1 MDSMTY
7 VKDFDFEQLNEYVS
21 HAKMT
26 KYKKVT
32 YYELVTSFDI
42 ESTSTI
48 VDGQKV
54 AFMYV
59 WQFAFENVLVYGRTW
74 QEYQDFTNKLA
85 QMLKLDD
92 QHRLIVYVHNLAFE
106 FQFMRKYFDWES
118 VFATDTRNPIKAV
131 TDQGI
136 EYKDSYI
143 LAGLNLD
150 HVAKNL
156 HKHKIKKL
164 VGYLDYDQ
172 VRTYKTPLTSEELAY
187 CANDIIIVVDYIH
200 EQIDEYGSITN
211 IPLTNTGRV
220 RRYTKD
226 QCYYNGKKHKG
237 NNQYNRYRNYITRLT
252 LEPDEYTMLKDAF
265 QGGFTHANANKMG
278 QLLEN
283 VASYDFTSSY
293 PTVMLT
299 EQYPSSSAFTPDIK
313 SKKDFEFY
321 RQHYLLVFDVKFTKV
336 YPKIKQ
342 DHYLSVSK
350 CGVSSDC
357 VTDNGRIYSAE
368 SVETTITNIDLDILE
383 HCYTWEHMELGRV
396 LAYEKNYLPKPIIK
410 AILHL
415 YKQKTKLKG
424 IPDKRAEYLNSKGML
439 NSMYGMSV
447 TDIVHEEN
455 IYSGDDWSTEQPDL
469 QDQIDK
475 YNDSRNRF
483 LFYPWG
489 IFVTAYA
496 RRNLWSGIVSCGN
509 DYCYSDTDSIKIE
522 HADKHKKFIDHYN
535 KIINYKIDDICEFY
549 DLDRDDFA
557 PVNQKGI
564 KKPIGVWDNE
574 GTYSLF
580 KTLGAKRYLVYQ
592 NNELHL
598 TCAGLSKSKGAKYLL
613 KQSNNNIKK
622 AFELFND
629 ELTVP
634 AEYTGKLTHTY
645 VDSEQTVCVKDMY
658 GELAIVNAKSGV
670 HLAPCEFTLSISKQ
684 YAKFLKALL
693 NGELYIGDDQ
703 HG

>member
-1 MDSMTY
+1 MEI
-7 VKDFDFEQLNEYVS
+7 FNFRF
-21 HAKMT
+21 T

-54 AFMYV
+54 AFMYI
-59 WQFAFENVLVYGRTW
+59 WQFAFENTLVYGRTW
-74 QEYQDFTNKLA
+74 QEYQDFTNKLS
-85 QMLKLDD
+85 QMLKLDN

-106 FQFMRKYFDWES
+106 FQFMRKYFDWKS

-172 VRTYKTPLTSEELAY
+172 VRTYKTPLTNEELAY

-226 QCYYNGKKHKG
+226 KCYYNGKKHKG

-252 LEPDEYTMLKDAF
+252 LDPNEYTMLKDAF

-278 QLLEN
+278 QLLTN

-313 SKKDFEFY
+313 NKDDFDFY

-350 CGVSSDC
+350 CVVSSDC

-447 TDIVHEEN
+447 TDISRPEITYLNSQWTINE
-455 IYSGDDWSTEQPDL
+455 PDIEKDL
-469 QDQIDK
+469 K
-475 YNDSRNRF
+475 RYNVSKRRF
-483 LFYPWG
+483 LYC
-489 IFVTAYA
+489 TSYYYY
-496 RRNLWSGIVSCGN
+496 NL
-509 DYCYSDTDSIKIE
+509 Y
-522 HADKHKKFIDHYN
+522 FHY
-535 KIINYKIDDICEFY
+535 
-549 DLDRDDFA
+549 L
-557 PVNQKGI
+557 
-564 KKPIGVWDNE
+564 
-574 GTYSLF
+574 
-580 KTLGAKRYLVYQ
+580 
-592 NNELHL
+592 
-598 TCAGLSKSKGAKYLL
+598 
-613 KQSNNNIKK
+613 
-622 AFELFND
+622 
-629 ELTVP
+629 
-634 AEYTGKLTHTY
+634 
-645 VDSEQTVCVKDMY
+645 
-658 GELAIVNAKSGV
+658 
-670 HLAPCEFTLSISKQ
+670 
-684 YAKFLKALL
+684 
-693 NGELYIGDDQ
+693 
-703 HG
+703 

>member
-1 MDSMTY
+1 MSMIY
-7 VKDFDFEQLNEYVS
+7 IKDFDFEQLNEYVS
-21 HAKMT
+21 HAKTT

-54 AFMYV
+54 AFMYI
-59 WQFAFENVLVYGRTW
+59 WQFAFENTLIYGRTW

-106 FQFMRKYFDWES
+106 FQFMRKYFDWTS
-118 VFATDTRNPIKAV
+118 VFATDTRNPVKAV

-237 NNQYNRYRNYITRLT
+237 NNQYNRYRKYITRLT

-265 QGGFTHANANKMG
+265 QGCFTHANADKIG
-278 QLLEN
+278 LLLEN

-299 EQYPSSSAFTPDIK
+299 EQ
-313 SKKDFEFY
+313 
-321 RQHYLLVFDVKFTKV
+321 
-336 YPKIKQ
+336 
-342 DHYLSVSK
+342 
-350 CGVSSDC
+350 
-357 VTDNGRIYSAE
+357 
-368 SVETTITNIDLDILE
+368 
-383 HCYTWEHMELGRV
+383 
-396 LAYEKNYLPKPIIK
+396 
-410 AILHL
+410 
-415 YKQKTKLKG
+415 
-424 IPDKRAEYLNSKGML
+424 
-439 NSMYGMSV
+439 
-447 TDIVHEEN
+447 
-455 IYSGDDWSTEQPDL
+455 
-469 QDQIDK
+469 
-475 YNDSRNRF
+475 
-483 LFYPWG
+483 
-489 IFVTAYA
+489 
-496 RRNLWSGIVSCGN
+496 
-509 DYCYSDTDSIKIE
+509 
-522 HADKHKKFIDHYN
+522 
-535 KIINYKIDDICEFY
+535 
-549 DLDRDDFA
+549 
-557 PVNQKGI
+557 
-564 KKPIGVWDNE
+564 
-574 GTYSLF
+574 
-580 KTLGAKRYLVYQ
+580 
-592 NNELHL
+592 
-598 TCAGLSKSKGAKYLL
+598 
-613 KQSNNNIKK
+613 
-622 AFELFND
+622 
-629 ELTVP
+629 
-634 AEYTGKLTHTY
+634 
-645 VDSEQTVCVKDMY
+645 
-658 GELAIVNAKSGV
+658 
-670 HLAPCEFTLSISKQ
+670 
-684 YAKFLKALL
+684 
-693 NGELYIGDDQ
+693 
-703 HG
+703 

>member
-1 MDSMTY
+1 MTNI
-7 VKDFDFEQLNEYVS
+7 KDFDYSQLNNYIS
-21 HAKMT
+21 RAKLT
-26 KYKKVT
+26 KYKKIN
-32 YYELVTSFDI
+32 YYELVASFDI

-48 VDGQKV
+48 VDGRKV
-54 AFMYV
+54 AFMYI
-59 WQFAFENVLVYGRTW
+59 WQFAFEDILVYGRTW
-74 QEYQDFTNKLA
+74 QEYQKFTDKLA
-85 QMLKLDD
+85 ELLQLDD
-92 QHRLIVYVHNLAFE
+92 SQRLIVYVHNLSFE
-106 FQFMRKYFDWES
+106 FQFMRKYFEWES
-118 VFATDTRNPIKAV
+118 VFATDTRNPIKAA
-131 TDQGI
+131 TSQGI

-143 LAGLNLD
+143 LASLNLD

-156 HKHKIKKL
+156 RSHKIKKL
-164 VGYLDYDQ
+164 VGNLDYNK
-172 VRTYKTPLTSEELAY
+172 VRTYETPLSEDELAY

-200 EQIDEYGSITN
+200 EQIDEYKSITK

-220 RRYTKD
+220 RSYTKD

-237 NNQYNRYRNYITRLT
+237 NNQYRRYRNYITRLT
-252 LEPDEYTMLKDAF
+252 LESDEYSMLKEAF

-278 QLLEN
+278 QVLHD

-299 EQYPSSSAFTPDIK
+299 EQYPTSSAFVPEIK

-321 RQHYLLVFDVKFTKV
+321 REHYLMIFDVKFTGV
-336 YPKIKQ
+336 YPKIKHE
-342 DHYLSVSK
+342 HYLSVSK
-350 CGVSSDC
+350 CTVSNDC
-357 VTDNGRIYSAE
+357 VTDNGRIFSAD

-383 HCYTWEHMELGRV
+383 RCYTWEHMEIGRV
-396 LAYEKNYLPKPIIK
+396 LAYEKNYLPKPIIQS
-410 AILHL
+410 ILHL

-424 IPDKRAEYLNSKGML
+424 IPEQIAEYFASKGML
-439 NSMYGMSV
+439 NSMYGMCV
-447 TDIVHEEN
+447 TDIVHDEN
-455 IYSGDDWSTEQPDL
+455 LYSDDEWSVEKPEL
-469 QDQIDK
+469 PDQIDK
-475 YNDSRNRF
+475 YNTSRNRF

-496 RRNLWSGIVSCGN
+496 RRNLWSGIVSCGD

-522 HADKHKKFIDHYN
+522 HAEKHTDFINHYN
-535 KIINYKIDDICEFY
+535 EIINYKIDDICDVYHLNRE
-549 DLDRDDFA
+549 DFA

-564 KKPIGVWDNE
+564 QKPIGIWDNE
-574 GTYSLF
+574 GTYDLF

-592 NNELHL
+592 NDELHL
-598 TCAGLSKSKGAKYLL
+598 TCAGLSKSNGATYLL
-613 KQSNNNIKK
+613 KRSGNSIKK

-645 VDSEQTVCVKDMY
+645 IDEEMSVCVKDMY
-658 GELAIVNAKSGV
+658 GKQSIVTTKSGV

-693 NGELYIGDDQ
+693 NGELYIGDGIND
-703 HG
+703 

>member
-1 MDSMTY
+1 
-7 VKDFDFEQLNEYVS
+7 
-21 HAKMT
+21 
-26 KYKKVT
+26 
-32 YYELVTSFDI
+32 
-42 ESTSTI
+42 
-48 VDGQKV
+48 
-54 AFMYV
+54 
-59 WQFAFENVLVYGRTW
+59 
-74 QEYQDFTNKLA
+74 
-85 QMLKLDD
+85 
-92 QHRLIVYVHNLAFE
+92 
-106 FQFMRKYFDWES
+106 
-118 VFATDTRNPIKAV
+118 
-131 TDQGI
+131 
-136 EYKDSYI
+136 
-143 LAGLNLD
+143 
-150 HVAKNL
+150 
-156 HKHKIKKL
+156 
-164 VGYLDYDQ
+164 
-172 VRTYKTPLTSEELAY
+172 
-187 CANDIIIVVDYIH
+187 
-200 EQIDEYGSITN
+200 
-211 IPLTNTGRV
+211 
-220 RRYTKD
+220 
-226 QCYYNGKKHKG
+226 
-237 NNQYNRYRNYITRLT
+237 
-252 LEPDEYTMLKDAF
+252 
-265 QGGFTHANANKMG
+265 
-278 QLLEN
+278 
-283 VASYDFTSSY
+283 
-293 PTVMLT
+293 MLT
-299 EQYPSSSAFTPDIK
+299 EQYPSSSAFTPEIK
-313 SKKDFEFY
+313 NKDDFDFY
-321 RQHYLLVFDVKFTKV
+321 REHYLLVFDVKFTKV

-350 CGVSSDC
+350 CKVSSDC

-383 HCYTWEHMELGRV
+383 HCYTWEHMKLGRV

-410 AILHL
+410 SILHL

-455 IYSGDDWSTEQPDL
+455 IYSNDDWSTEQPDL

-496 RRNLWSGIVSCGN
+496 RRNLWSGIVSCGD

-522 HADKHKKFIDHYN
+522 HAEQHQNFIDHYN
-535 KIINYKIDDICEFY
+535 QIINYKIDDICEFY
-549 DLDRDDFA
+549 QLDRDDFA

-598 TCAGLSKSKGAKYLL
+598 TCAGLSKSKGAHYLL
-613 KQSNNNIKK
+613 KQSNGNIKQ

-658 GELAIVNAKSGV
+658 GELAVVNAKSGV

-684 YAKFLKALL
+684 YALFLKALL
-693 NGELYIGDDQ
+693 NGELYIGDEQ
-703 HG
+703 NG

>member
-1 MDSMTY
+1 MSMTY
-7 VKDFDFEQLNEYVS
+7 VKDFDFKQLDDYIS

-26 KYKKVT
+26 KYKKVR

-54 AFMYV
+54 AFMYI

-85 QMLKLDD
+85 QILKLDD
-92 QHRLIVYVHNLAFE
+92 QRRLIVYVHNLAFE
-106 FQFMRKYFDWES
+106 FQFMRKYFEWET

-172 VRTYKTPLTSEELAY
+172 VRTYKTPLTNEELEY

-252 LEPDEYTMLKDAF
+252 LDPEEYTMLKDAF

-278 QLLEN
+278 KLLTN

-299 EQYPSSSAFTPDIK
+299 EQYPSSSAFTPEIK
-313 SKKDFEFY
+313 NKDDFEFY

-350 CGVSSDC
+350 CEVSSDC

-455 IYSGDDWSTEQPDL
+455 IYSNDDWSTEQPDL

-475 YNDSRNRF
+475 YNS
-483 LFYPWG
+483 
-489 IFVTAYA
+489 IF
-496 RRNLWSGIVSCGN
+496 
-509 DYCYSDTDSIKIE
+509 
-522 HADKHKKFIDHYN
+522 
-535 KIINYKIDDICEFY
+535 
-549 DLDRDDFA
+549 
-557 PVNQKGI
+557 
-564 KKPIGVWDNE
+564 
-574 GTYSLF
+574 
-580 KTLGAKRYLVYQ
+580 
-592 NNELHL
+592 
-598 TCAGLSKSKGAKYLL
+598 
-613 KQSNNNIKK
+613 
-622 AFELFND
+622 
-629 ELTVP
+629 
-634 AEYTGKLTHTY
+634 
-645 VDSEQTVCVKDMY
+645 
-658 GELAIVNAKSGV
+658 
-670 HLAPCEFTLSISKQ
+670 
-684 YAKFLKALL
+684 
-693 NGELYIGDDQ
+693 
-703 HG
+703 